1 MFTVHYLLAAYRL
14 SLRNILPIQNWET
27 CRILEAIILRPRRSL
42 VFCSALLFLLSVGVP
57 SSSAWEFKLEGSFN
71 YIFEQY
77 SQMGSSGFFG
87 KYNVDNS
94 TGSSFFPG
102 GSYTN
107 KNGWFGFQV
116 NDLVSGSN
124 AGRHYQYL
132 ELWPEFKLN
141 NAIRFR
147 GKYRLGNYGDPIAS
161 DYITNTRPGVDVA
174 TSDGQWTMWWVDAQT
189 PLGIIVVGKRPE
201 AFGLGLQYNGEY
213 NNTTEGVA
221 LVAPHGPFRISF
233 AVRPFWPEPPN
244 SQISARKVGDNPN
257 LVLTPN
263 FPYYNLYDRSGIMSL
278 ALRYFMTYQSGPI
291 DAGFFFAWQ
300 GWHAGT
306 EARAATNTQASLT
319 LTTPPAWSFLDGP
332 EGKNRFNPYDLDQ
345 YHGTIYLKYFDG
357 RFFFNTEWAFWYET
371 DEVVKSLSEPLL
383 GPTSIN
389 RKGLRFM
396 IESWRRMFEF
406 GALVGP
412 TKVSFLYAYLPGPD
426 RRGGYLYDNQ
436 PYFQAPGQACYGVF
450 RPYSYLLG
458 YIYGSGVNA
467 YDTARNGY
475 INAAEVLATRLDYAV
490 AANLNLFGTFLWA
503 QRSSNG
509 YSWGYL
515 RPALNPTVT
524 SVVNAA
530 ADGIANFI
538 RSTPYVSY
546 QNNDGAPNT
555 PDRGLGWEVTAGLEW
570 MILERYK
577 LRGLLAYWHPGKWFN
592 YACVDRGVQ
601 AWNRETRTN
610 INTTPYYPFGTNPDR
625 VIDPIVGGEVAL
637 QVEF

>member
-1 MFTVHYLLAAYRL
+1 MRSRRAMVFCLALLAFL
-14 SLRNILPIQNWET
+14 S
-27 CRILEAIILRPRRSL
+27 AGASD
-42 VFCSALLFLLSVGVP
+42 A
-57 SSSAWEFKLEGSFN
+57 SAWEFSLKGNFN

-87 KYNVDNS
+87 QYNVDKS
-94 TGSSFFPG
+94 SGSSLIPA
-102 GSYTN
+102 GSYKN

-132 ELWPEFKLN
+132 ELWPEFKIN

-189 PLGIIVVGKRPE
+189 PYGVIVVGKRPE
-201 AFGLGLQYNGEY
+201 AFGLGLQYNGDY

-221 LVAPHGPFRISF
+221 IVAPYGPFRISL
-233 AVRPFWPEPPN
+233 AARPFWPEPPN

-257 LVLTPN
+257 LVLNPG

-278 ALRYFMTYQSGPI
+278 ALRYFMTYRSGPI
-291 DAGFFFAWQ
+291 DAGVFFAWQ
-300 GWHAGT
+300 GWHAGP
-306 EARAATNTQASLT
+306 EARAAINTQASLT
-319 LTTPPAWSFLDGP
+319 PAAPVTWTFLDGP
-332 EGKNRFNPYDLDQ
+332 EGSNRFNPYDLDQ
-345 YHGTIYLKYFDG
+345 YHGTIYLKYNNG
-357 RFFFNTEWAFWYET
+357 TFFFNTEWAFWYET
-371 DEVVKSLSEPLL
+371 DEVVKSVSEPAS

-389 RKGLRFM
+389 GKGLKYM

-426 RRGGYLYDNQ
+426 RRRGYLYDNQ
-436 PYFQAPGQACYGVF
+436 SYFQAPGQACYGVF
-450 RPYSYLLG
+450 RPYSYLMG
-458 YIYGSGVNA
+458 YVYGSGVNA
-467 YDTARNGY
+467 YDTGKNGY
-475 INAAEVLATRLDYAV
+475 INAAEVLAARLDYAM
-490 AANLNLFGTFLWA
+490 AANLNLFGSFLWA

-524 SVVNAA
+524 PVVNATA
-530 ADGIANFI
+530 NGIANFI
-538 RSTPYVSY
+538 KWTPYVSY

-555 PDRGLGWEVTAGLEW
+555 PERDLGWEMTVGFEW
-570 MILERYK
+570 MLLERYR
-577 LRGLLAYWHPGKWFN
+577 LRGLVAYWQPGKWFN
-592 YACVDRGVQ
+592 YACTDRGVQ
-601 AWNRETRTN
+601 AWNQETRTN
-610 INTTPYYPFGTNPDR
+610 INTTPYSPFGTNPDR
-625 VIDPIVGGEVAL
+625 VIDPIIGGEVAL
-637 QVEF
+637 TVDF